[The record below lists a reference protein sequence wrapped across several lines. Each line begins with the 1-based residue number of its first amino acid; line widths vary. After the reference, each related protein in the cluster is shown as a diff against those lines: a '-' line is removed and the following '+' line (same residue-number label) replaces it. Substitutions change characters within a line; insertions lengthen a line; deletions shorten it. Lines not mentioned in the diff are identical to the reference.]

1 MFCPICLVSLNASA
15 LKTKCCNQ
23 QFHVSCLDRCVAAD
37 RFSCPICQ
45 DEGNFLA
52 SLPFQ
57 KFKLVNGDSEQP
69 LPNSYKGQVAILL
82 LTKALDDMFELGTR
96 WYLTSAVDILDAARI
111 IVCTEKSSVKGR
123 VLRSSRD
130 ENGFFFDYKG
140 SQVWINVEVRLNP
153 ANSVKFNLVLDD
165 A

>member
-1 MFCPICLVSLNASA
+1 M
-15 LKTKCCNQ
+15 KCCKQQFEMKCCKQ
-23 QFHVSCLDRCVAAD
+23 QFHVSCVDRWVTKD
-37 RFSCPICQ
+37 KFSCPLCQ

-57 KFKLVNGDSEQP
+57 KFKLINGDSEES
-69 LPNSYKGQVAILL
+69 LPNSYKGRVATRIL

-96 WYLTSAVDILDAARI
+96 WYLTSAEDVLGAARI
-111 IVCTEKSSVKGR
+111 IVRTEKSSVKGR